1 MYLCHV
7 VFFFKD
13 KVQLQFFKGF
23 KGEYLNKVGRE
34 IDWPSFLKLF
44 YIFGHETH
52 LFDNHLY
59 TSQIYCFSREKIQFS

>member
-7 VFFFKD
+7 VSFKD
-13 KVQLQFFKGF
+13 KVQLRFSRVFFRK
-23 KGEYLNKVGRE
+23 YLNKVGHE

-59 TSQIYCFSREKIQFS
+59 TYLKYTVFRGK

>member
-7 VFFFKD
+7 VSFKD
-13 KVQLQFFKGF
+13 KVQLRFSRVFRK
-23 KGEYLNKVGRE
+23 YLNKVGRE
-34 IDWPSFLKLF
+34 IDSSFLKLF

-59 TSQIYCFSREKIQFS
+59 TYLKYTVFEEIIPVFIN